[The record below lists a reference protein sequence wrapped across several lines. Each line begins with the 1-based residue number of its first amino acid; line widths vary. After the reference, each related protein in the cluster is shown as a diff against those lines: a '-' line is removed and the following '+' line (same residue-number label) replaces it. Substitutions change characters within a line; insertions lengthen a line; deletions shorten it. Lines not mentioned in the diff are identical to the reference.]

1 MSTTNMDHL
10 RITSRLRIPTYNQTQ
25 INALTSL
32 STGTIVFNTSIGRL
46 QFWDGSE
53 WKVNSAA

>member
-46 QFWDGSE
+46 QYWDGSE
-53 WKVNSAA
+53 WKLNSVA

>member
-25 INALTSL
+25 INALTNL
-32 STGTIVFNTSIGRL
+32 STGTLVFNTSIGRL

-53 WKVNSAA
+53 WKLNSLA